1 MKRYDIKK
9 NSKEKYLI
17 ITFSIIFVIYIFFN
31 FYASTGSLS
40 IENKT
45 KLFDL
50 GLVNNEKVLYGF
62 YFPEYDRFGKLFR
75 WAKKESELLLSV
87 QGGTMV
93 IPIFNPKPGI
103 YEDPIY
109 IKIYINGRE
118 VMEHIQTGNELFNIE
133 IDLKK
138 INVKKNDVINL
149 KFLSSKTWSP
159 KEYGLSDDKR
169 EISFAVR
176 EITFVD

>member
-1 MKRYDIKK
+1 MQEIIHKK
-9 NSKEKYLI
+9 INSRKYLI
-17 ITFSIIFVIYIFFN
+17 ILFSIVLVVFIFFN

-50 GLVNNEKVLYGF
+50 GLVNKEKVLYGF

-87 QGGTMV
+87 QGDTMV

-133 IDLKK
+133 IDLSKL
-138 INVKKNDVINL
+138 NVEKNDIIDL
-149 KFLSSKTWSP
+149 KFVSNKTWSP
-159 KEYGLSDDKR
+159 IEYGLSEDRR